1 MTSNIISSRGRHSS
15 QVLVCLTRSF
25 LTVYYI
31 QRQLS
36 KALSTDPQSSV
47 VMHICSDVYDYMI
60 SLPFPIFFSFF
71 LSWIYMFPRGSE
83 WLPTQSSFFFSL
95 FKSSTFLRRL
105 LCIHARSTRNIC
117 KRWKR
122 IACRLFIGSQK
133 NQTISV
139 EKRKKEGRKT
149 TVSVVVLFLGGNQ
162 SRIWNYMERKRTW
175 TRIRHYVSLYVRCIF
190 CNAPYQRKSVRA
202 YQHNRRMEQEHTH
215 TKKQTN
221 RKDFCV

>member
-139 EKRKKEGRKT
+139 EKRKKERGAKDNCVGGRPVFGGK
-149 TVSVVVLFLGGNQ
+149 SVPNLELYGAETDMDSYTPLCF
-162 SRIWNYMERKRTW
+162 S
-175 TRIRHYVSLYVRCIF
+175 IRSLYIL
-190 CNAPYQRKSVRA
+190 
-202 YQHNRRMEQEHTH
+202 
-215 TKKQTN
+215 
-221 RKDFCV
+221 